1 MEEMNV
7 KEELNELKPEKKRD
21 NILDRN
27 DSFSGAVNVFQKMF
41 NDPTSE
47 DSLCLFKMIR
57 RMETDGG
64 EIKFS
69 PWNQATEGIKQIVA
83 EASVNTGIY
92 NLEGK
97 QMFFKMLLTQLFQEL
112 KTDKAWQ
119 EFQEQINKAS
129 QMPEQMDFY
138 GSVIYDH
145 MVIKP
150 LQKIEEIKDKN
161 PDASGDITYYEK
173 VAKIYVDNYFMIRL
187 MGLVAGKY
195 GIVRKADKKIKNI
208 ISDIE
213 FFFDK
218 YEIKTTKYTKAKFLY
233 KLMVSKYGIDKANW
247 FMSGL
252 SALLDNLNGEKDK
265 TVRSE
270 SVFLQSLM
278 AGCLAYISD
287 NEDTRT
293 EWGNRL
299 IENVER
305 YWKIC
310 DIIDKEEDPNKNL
323 DEPIGEVITESISVS
338 KELYTKA
345 VENAKKAYEESKL
358 SLDLD
363 DHSSDDQTQE
373 ENNATVDA
381 EEDHTDN

>member
-1 MEEMNV
+1 
-7 KEELNELKPEKKRD
+7 
-21 NILDRN
+21 
-27 DSFSGAVNVFQKMF
+27 MF